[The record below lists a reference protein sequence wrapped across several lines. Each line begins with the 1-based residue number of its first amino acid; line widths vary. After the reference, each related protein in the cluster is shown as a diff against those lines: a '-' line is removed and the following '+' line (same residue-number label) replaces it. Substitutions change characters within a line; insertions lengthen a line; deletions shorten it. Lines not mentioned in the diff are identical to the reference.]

1 MSLRKKKKGTRSKN
15 ATRNLGT
22 LISPFSSIFPL
33 LIFSFSHPTLQTGF
47 SATYG
52 ERGSLGGYLYKLVCE
67 SQYLTLFSMRFEAF
81 SILVSQVFKIVSH
94 INGSAPDHT
103 ASAACFGC
111 YKKPA
116 SMHRESHT
124 AFSTASVW
132 TVPWDAICLCLLHAV
147 WSSHKLVWLAYKI
160 STAGG
165 REGSVDEKA
174 CYFFFFNLHSSGGKL
189 FMTSMNVLWIYL
201 PLPFACVC
209 DSKEV
214 AQREREREGERQ
226 TERSKPKP
234 EISKRLWFQSSLWG

>member
-1 MSLRKKKKGTRSKN
+1 
-15 ATRNLGT
+15 
-22 LISPFSSIFPL
+22 
-33 LIFSFSHPTLQTGF
+33 
-47 SATYG
+47 
-52 ERGSLGGYLYKLVCE
+52 
-67 SQYLTLFSMRFEAF
+67 MRFEAF
-81 SILVSQVFKIVSH
+81 SILASQVFKIVSH

-174 CYFFFFNLHSSGGKL
+174 CYFFFLTCTAVGGNCSWQVWM
-189 FMTSMNVLWIYL
+189 FCEFIYPS
-201 PLPFACVC
+201 PLLVCVIP
-209 DSKEV
+209 KRLL
-214 AQREREREGERQ
+214 RERERGRVRDRQ
-226 TERSKPKP
+226 RDQSQSQKYLRGCDFSLPSEVSGIATIPLS
-234 EISKRLWFQSSLWG
+234 ITVKRKVAPSFQS